1 VNAHARKLAPVFN
14 ESGRD
19 EDRMD
24 LPAEYP
30 ALFRRTSDGAVIDG
44 VMINISN
51 TGIGIRTSREIPL
64 NTELDFV
71 TLDKKIAFKVI
82 WCSPEEVAAADNGPG
97 ATQGST
103 YRAYR
108 VGLEL
113 NGVTANLARTFKWMW
128 DRWALDHAP

>member
-1 VNAHARKLAPVFN
+1 MNASARKLVPVFN

-64 NTELDFV
+64 HTELDFI

-82 WCSPEEVAAADNGPG
+82 WCSPEVAADESASSAAGD
-97 ATQGST
+97 
-103 YRAYR
+103 RAYR

-128 DRWALDHAP
+128 DRWAIDHAP